1 MELTTLK
8 LQPKDFLHRSLTTS
22 LLYFK
27 DSPSSLFCIASNII
41 YLPSFP
47 RASTSHPPGH
57 YLPFPF
63 QLTPPLCYLLVE
75 IPGKT
80 FVVLDFML
88 FLRHG
93 GDYERATELSS
104 SSSVC
109 RLPVPFES
117 GQAQSNLVCD
127 NQSQHST
134 PMLPCP
140 PEQQLDEV

>member
-1 MELTTLK
+1 
-8 LQPKDFLHRSLTTS
+8 
-22 LLYFK
+22 
-27 DSPSSLFCIASNII
+27 
-41 YLPSFP
+41 
-47 RASTSHPPGH
+47 
-57 YLPFPF
+57 
-63 QLTPPLCYLLVE
+63 
-75 IPGKT
+75 
-80 FVVLDFML
+80 ML